1 MKRICVFCG
10 SSGGAR
16 PEYADAARRL
26 GTAMARRGIALVYG
40 GGRVGLMG
48 TIADA
53 VMQEGGEVVG
63 IIPHGLVVREAAHET
78 VTDLRVVNSMHER
91 KALMQTLSDAF
102 ISMPGGMGTI
112 EETCE
117 MMTWAQLGIH
127 RKPCA
132 VLNIE
137 GYYDPMLT
145 FFDHGVREGFIR
157 PEHRML
163 LVEGR
168 DPENL
173 LDLLAA
179 YEPPVLQKWIT
190 RDET

>member
-1 MKRICVFCG
+1 MRRICVFCG

-63 IIPHGLVVREAAHET
+63 IIPHGLVVREAAHDS

-91 KALMQTLSDAF
+91 KALMQTLADAF

-137 GYYDPMLT
+137 GYYDPMLA

-173 LDLLAA
+173 LDLLTA